1 MVLNLA
7 ISTLLILAAYL
18 LGSIPTG
25 YLLGR
30 YLKGIDIREHGS
42 GSTGAT
48 NVLRSVG
55 KYPAIAVLLIDL
67 LKGSLALVL
76 VKFAYAYFSN
86 DLLPAEWH
94 SWLITGAALSAII
107 GHSKSIW
114 LNFTGGKS
122 VATTLGVL
130 FVMNPPVALGTL
142 ATFGMILGIF
152 RIVSLSSICGAIAV
166 NILMLVS
173 NQPVAFSLFAAL
185 AGAYVIVRH
194 KTNIQRL
201 LAGSEPKIGQAL

>member
-1 MVLNLA
+1 MIFSFAL
-7 ISTLLILAAYL
+7 STLLILAAYL

-25 YLLGR
+25 YMVGR
-30 YLKGIDIREHGS
+30 YTQGIDIREHGS

-48 NVLRSVG
+48 NVLRTLG
-55 KYPAIAVLLIDL
+55 KPAAIFVLAIDL

-76 VKFAYAYFSN
+76 VNLVYAYFPAQ
-86 DLLPAEWH
+86 LPGGWH
-94 SWLITGAALSAII
+94 SWLITGAALGAII

-130 FVMNPPVALGTL
+130 LVMNPVVALGTL
-142 ATFGMILGIF
+142 ASFGIILGIS
-152 RIVSLSSICGAIAV
+152 RIVSLSSIGGAIAV
-166 NILMLVS
+166 NILMLVFH
-173 NQPVAFSLFAAL
+173 QPIAFSIFAAI
-185 AGAYVIVRH
+185 AGLYVILRH

-201 LAGSEPKIGQAL
+201 MAGNEPKIGQAL

>member
-1 MVLNLA
+1 MSLSLT

-25 YLLGR
+25 YLLGQ

-67 LKGSLALVL
+67 LKGSLALAL
-76 VKFAYAYFSN
+76 VNFAYTFSS

-94 SWLITGAALSAII
+94 SWLITGAAFSAII

-114 LNFTGGKS
+114 LDFTGGKS

-142 ATFGMILGIF
+142 ATFGMILSIS

-166 NILMLVS
+166 NILMLVA
-173 NQPVAFSLFAAL
+173 NQPTAFSLFAAL
-185 AGAYVIVRH
+185 AGIYVIVRH

>member
-1 MVLNLA
+1 MV
-7 ISTLLILAAYL
+7 AYL

-25 YLLGR
+25 YLIGR

-55 KYPAIAVLLIDL
+55 KYPAFAVLLIDL
-67 LKGSLALVL
+67 LKGSLALAL
-76 VKFAYAYFSN
+76 VNVAYTYLSN
-86 DLLPAEWH
+86 DLLPTDWH
-94 SWLITGAALSAII
+94 SWLITGAALSAIV

-114 LNFTGGKS
+114 LDFTGGKS

-130 FVMNPPVALGTL
+130 FVMNPAVALGTL
-142 ATFGMILGIF
+142 ATFAMILSVS

-166 NILMLVS
+166 NILMLVL
-173 NQPVAFSLFAAL
+173 NQPTAFSLFAIL
-185 AGAYVIVRH
+185 AGVYVIVRH
-194 KTNIQRL
+194 RTNIQRL
-201 LAGSEPKIGQAL
+201 VAGSEPKIGQAL